1 MTIGQCG
8 LMEMKSVINV
18 KRSGVSMIL
27 KGIYLQSK
35 HHETSCL
42 ILPGKTPLDTGD
54 IQWNL
59 DNWTAFGT
67 GQKWSD

>member
-1 MTIGQCG
+1 
-8 LMEMKSVINV
+8 
-18 KRSGVSMIL
+18 MIL

-67 GQKWSD
+67 GQKWSDQ